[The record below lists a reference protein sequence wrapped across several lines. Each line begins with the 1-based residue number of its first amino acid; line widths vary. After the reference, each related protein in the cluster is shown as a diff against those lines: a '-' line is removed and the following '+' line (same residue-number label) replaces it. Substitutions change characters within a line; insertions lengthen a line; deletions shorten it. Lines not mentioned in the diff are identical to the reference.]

1 MSSEPDDFQRQ
12 LRQTLDR
19 SVEQLDADTRADL
32 QRARARALTQAA
44 PRNRL
49 RPAMAVAASLVALV
63 LVPWLALREPAIT
76 TPDLAL
82 HDDSAYLAED
92 PDMLATWDMLDAIG
106 EVPDA

>member
-32 QRARARALTQAA
+32 QRVRARALTQVA

-49 RPAMAVAASLVALV
+49 RPAMAVAASLAALV